1 MTSDFKALLPK
12 KLEFPCYILTTVNAL
27 DIERFLRSLPLF
39 FYLQPVEWEDL
50 RYSERSN
57 GKSEIVEHNQYSGS
71 KANSPKKLDKRQETV
86 LKDLKSYLL
95 TEYAN
100 EEEQRQK
107 LRELGVS
114 LVGSFCVNN

>member
-1 MTSDFKALLPK
+1 MHLLLKDFYKVYL
-12 KLEFPCYILTTVNAL
+12 F
-27 DIERFLRSLPLF
+27 F

-50 RYSERSN
+50 GHSKRSN

-71 KANSPKKLDKRQETV
+71 KVNRPKKLDKRQETV

-114 LVGSFCVNN
+114 LVESFCVNN